1 MPSSPISAITRAA
14 TRRSDE
20 PLNILT
26 FPTHER
32 YETILCK
39 TGHNFYSYRAE
50 GIKDWNTDYSPVPK
64 NYVLLDGNLGG
75 KQVPLHLDFD
85 LILSQNKFGQ
95 FQIAHQIADTLHLPL
110 ISLEHTLPIPMW
122 DEELRNSLRNMRG
135 DLNLFI
141 SEYSIRKWNWRPE
154 SDTMVIHH
162 GVDTDNFC
170 IDESAERN
178 NQILSVVNDWINRDL
193 CCGFRI
199 WQNVTK
205 GLPVKVLGDTPG
217 LSEPA
222 SSLEEL
228 VSTYQTSRIFLN
240 TSTLS
245 PIPTVL
251 LEAMACGCAV
261 VSTATCMIPEIIEHG
276 VNGFISN
283 EESELKEFLATLL
296 NDESL
301 AKEMGEKARETVVEK
316 FAEKKFVEEWN
327 MIFNAV
333 SKVPYTGRFK

>member
-14 TRRSDE
+14 TRRPDE

-32 YETILCK
+32 YETLLCR
-39 TGHNFYSYRAE
+39 TGHNFYSYRAD

-64 NYVLLDGNLGG
+64 NYVLLDGSLGG

-110 ISLEHTLPIPMW
+110 VSLEHTLPIPMW

-141 SEYSIRKWNWRPE
+141 SAYSIRKWNWRPE
-154 SDTMVIHH
+154 ADTMVIHH
-162 GVDTDNFC
+162 GVDTERFC
-170 IDESAERN
+170 IDDSVEKENR
-178 NQILSVVNDWINRDL
+178 ILSVVNDWINRDW
-193 CCGFRI
+193 CCGFGI

-217 LSEPA
+217 LSKPA
-222 SSLEEL
+222 GSLKEL
-228 VSTYQTSRIFLN
+228 VRTYQSSRIFLN
-240 TSTLS
+240 TSTIS
-245 PIPTVL
+245 PVPTSL
-251 LEAMACGCAV
+251 LEAMACECAV
-261 VSTATCMIPEIIEHG
+261 VTTATCMIPEIIENG

-283 EESELKEFLATLL
+283 DEEELREYLALLL
-296 NDESL
+296 NDENTANEMGKK
-301 AKEMGEKARETVVEK
+301 AKETILEK
-316 FAEKKFVEEWN
+316 FSEDAFINSWKQFLDTASQVC
-327 MIFNAV
+327 FR
-333 SKVPYTGRFK
+333 G